1 MTLSRTWRHLPV
13 LAAFLALAAAPAAGQ
28 AEEQDYLRLG
38 YAGFLGP
45 VQVVAASVGL
55 DLAPGMAAQGPYS
68 MALDVTMTGPLEKL
82 VPFHMTANSRGR
94 TVGGGV
100 LPAAYDS
107 MTRIYDDGRA
117 VRLTYADDGAVAIDA
132 DPPTVEARQAREKG
146 LGQGTLD
153 PLSAVVALVNQVIR
167 NGACA
172 GRVAVFD
179 GTRRFDLE
187 ASPAGTSEV
196 TKIGASLYQGP
207 ATECAIE
214 PVFIGGF
221 RQADVDAGIYPRQA
235 TMWIAPVVAGA
246 PPVPVRVTGA
256 SALGNLRLDLV
267 EAWAMEGATAA
278 TDDPGCATAEAATC

>member
-1 MTLSRTWRHLPV
+1 MTLSRISV
-13 LAAFLALAAAPAAGQ
+13 LAAFLALAAAPAAG
-28 AEEQDYLRLG
+28 AAGDQDYVRLG

-94 TVGGGV
+94 SGAAGV
-100 LPAAYDS
+100 IPAEYDS

-117 VRLTYADDGAVAIDA
+117 VRLTYGDGGAVAIET

-146 LGQGTLD
+146 LAEGTLD

-221 RQADVDAGIYPRQA
+221 RQVDVDAGIYPRQA
-235 TMWIAPVVAGA
+235 TMWVAPVVAGA
-246 PPVPVRVTGA
+246 PPVPVRVIGA

-278 TDDPGCATAEAATC
+278 TGDPGCASAKTAPC

>member
-1 MTLSRTWRHLPV
+1 MTLSRACRHVPI
-13 LAAFLALAAAPAAGQ
+13 LAAVLALAVAPAAGQ
-28 AEEQDYLRLG
+28 AEEQDYVRLG

-55 DLAPGMAAQGPYS
+55 DLPPGMAAQGPYS

-82 VPFHMTANSRGR
+82 VPFHLTANSRGKS
-94 TVGGGV
+94 GAGGV

-107 MTRIYDDGRA
+107 MTRIYDDGRSI
-117 VRLTYADDGAVAIDA
+117 RLTYGADGAVAIDA

-146 LGQGTLD
+146 LAQGTLD

-214 PVFIGGF
+214 PVFIDGF

-246 PPVPVRVTGA
+246 PPVPVRVIGA
-256 SALGNLRLDLV
+256 SALGSLRLDLV
-267 EAWAMEGATAA
+267 EAWAMDGATAA
-278 TDDPGCATAEAATC
+278 KDDTGCAAGQTADC